1 MCASTRLGPAP
12 APARVADAEQPCCIN
27 EPFVAL
33 HTVVV
38 VTVPTVCTVTVM
50 QQKMKQLCPGSIPA
64 RFLGQPRALHFRS
77 ITLLFPFF
85 SLFPSLLLFRN
96 LDHHYYIH
104 YYTVITT
111 LLPLL
116 Q

>member
-1 MCASTRLGPAP
+1 MCTSTRLGPAP

-27 EPFVAL
+27 EPFVTQ

-64 RFLGQPRALHFRS
+64 RFLGQPGISGQLHHYS
-77 ITLLFPFF
+77 LFF
-85 SLFPSLLLFRN
+85 SLFPSLLL
-96 LDHHYYIH
+96 LEHHYYIH